1 MKLNWCL
8 RIRLRGVAK
17 MVVIATRVP
26 KETKQKL
33 LELCTAIYGK
43 DKVGPCLKELVRDA
57 IIAYYR
63 LKPSRELFQRTILE
77 VLKAKR

>member
-1 MKLNWCL
+1 
-8 RIRLRGVAK
+8 

-63 LKPSRELFQRTILE
+63 LKPSRVSQDVCPCHPTRAEGNQEPSFCMSEKSL
-77 VLKAKR
+77 